1 MSRKLKNFN
10 EVVGHKSLV
19 EFLKKHVEDDN
30 IVDVIMFSG
39 RPGIGKSSLAKIL
52 ACEVACRYYPDLVDD
67 VKKAVIDNNTSTDC
81 VRLYNMSVIQEK
93 EEEIQKVTA
102 DLSIGFSKTKR
113 KALILDEAHNMSKTA
128 QDAIL
133 TKLEHLDKGLYV
145 FICTT
150 ELNSLR
156 PALQSRSKATFNL
169 NGLSDTEATAVVKNC
184 IIDRKLSFDIST
196 DLVVMYIREWAEN
209 EPRKMCNLLENFAES
224 SVVKARDLEVFISMT
239 NTSVVIELLKYLYGS
254 MVLGIEYLESIKY
267 DDSFVSMC
275 IEVCK
280 VVLGNKSKN
289 ISNKETVYI
298 KTFMQDKDPNYFI
311 RFVVGV
317 AGLSELRKRR
327 VISIFMKSHISYLN
341 GERPRVGRSQ
351 EAFARDLNTL
361 ADNVESRAIGVNNSD
376 NSIVVPSL
384 DELFGAADLIDDD
397 KNAFKILDSVE
408 KGAGV

>member
-1 MSRKLKNFN
+1 MSRKLKNFD

-113 KALILDEAHNMSKTA
+113 KVLILDEAHNMSKAA

-184 IIDRKLSFDIST
+184 ILDRKLSFDIST

-275 IEVCK
+275 LEVCK

-327 VISIFMKSHISYLN
+327 IISIFMKSHVSYLN
-341 GERPRVGRSQ
+341 GERPRTGRSQ

-361 ADNVESRAIGVNNSD
+361 ADNVESRNIGVNNSD
-376 NSIVVPSL
+376 NSIAVPSL

-397 KNAFKILDSVE
+397 KNAFKILDGVE

>member
-1 MSRKLKNFN
+1 MSRKLKNFD
-10 EVVGHKSLV
+10 EVIGHKSLV

-52 ACEVACRYYPDLVDD
+52 ACEVACRYYPDLVDG

-113 KALILDEAHNMSKTA
+113 KVLILDEAHNMSKAA

-133 TKLEHLDKGLYV
+133 TKLEHLGKGLYV

-169 NGLSDTEATAVVKNC
+169 NGLSDIEAVTVVKNC
-184 IIDRKLSFDIST
+184 IMDRKLSFDIST
-196 DLVVMYIREWAEN
+196 DLVVMYICEWAEN

-384 DELFGAADLIDDD
+384 DELFGEADLIDDD